1 MVLLAVV
8 ARFNEHSG
16 NKCKVKISG
25 GINIQRLKWVGYAV
39 SCDGVDA
46 RVQATIDDTLATG
59 GQNNSEDFQG
69 HLIPNQLV
77 VNLDILNT
85 NQVHIAN
92 PAQTDADGK
101 FIENT
106 NPYSNGLPL
115 ALSDSLN
122 TIHMGMG
129 DITFDI
135 AKTIHNEV
143 EVEVLK
149 YDDNGK
155 LVPMNTGTPFLCQED
170 NTIDTTPSGVGADG
184 VNGKKDNIYGSVSIQ
199 SIILYFH
206 YDFEKYF

>member
-1 MVLLAVV
+1 MVLLAIV
-8 ARFNEHSG
+8 ARFNEQTK

-25 GINIQRLKWVGYAV
+25 GVNIQKLKWVGYAV
-39 SCDGVDA
+39 SCDGIDLQ
-46 RVQATIDDTLATG
+46 VQDTIDDTLASG
-59 GQNNSEDFQG
+59 GQNNSKDFQG

-92 PAQTDADGK
+92 PAKTDANSK
-101 FIENT
+101 TIENS

-122 TIHMGMG
+122 TIQMGMG
-129 DITFDI
+129 DITFDLG
-135 AKTIHNEV
+135 KTIHNEV
-143 EVEVLK
+143 VIEVLK
-149 YDDNGK
+149 YADDGG
-155 LVPMNTGTPFLCQED
+155 LVPMNTGTPFLCD
-170 NTIDTTPSGVGADG
+170 INNVVDTTASGTGNDG
-184 VNGKKDNIYGSVSIQ
+184 VNGFKDNIYGSVSVQ

>member
-1 MVLLAVV
+1 MVLLAIV
-8 ARFNEHSG
+8 ARFNEQTK

-25 GINIQRLKWVGYAV
+25 GVNIQKLKWVGYAV
-39 SCDGVDA
+39 SCDGVDLQ
-46 RVQATIDDTLATG
+46 VQDTIDDTLASG
-59 GQNNSEDFQG
+59 GQNNSKDFQG

-92 PAQTDADGK
+92 PAKTDANSK
-101 FIENT
+101 TIENS

-122 TIHMGMG
+122 TIQMGMG
-129 DITFDI
+129 DITFDLG
-135 AKTIHNEV
+135 KTIHNEV
-143 EVEVLK
+143 VVEVLK
-149 YDDNGK
+149 YADDGG
-155 LVPMNTGTPFLCQED
+155 LVPMNTGTPFLCD
-170 NTIDTTPSGVGADG
+170 INNVVDTTASGTGNDGAHG
-184 VNGKKDNIYGSVSIQ
+184 FKDNIYGSVSVQ